1 MEEKEEVVNINFFK
15 KVWYSITKFEQYPA
29 MATEGFQRAIKYL
42 VTLTSIVTIFAMIGS
57 LFQMNKLVD
66 SLAQYIEQN
75 IPDFTVT
82 DGKVSM
88 DIEQPIIIENV
99 EYESIDKIIVN
110 PLAETDEQKEQSEA
124 DETIVGTTIFFFKD
138 WVNLIKGGFNQVVKK
153 EKTQEGRMFWYIVLA
168 TLPGGIIGFILDH
181 FLEDYL
187 TKPLIIAIALIVM
200 GIILYLVDKNCKSKT
215 DYEDMTLKQTFLIG
229 LSQCLAFIPGVS
241 RSGITMT
248 AGRMMGVKREATAK
262 YSFMLSAPI
271 VLAATIFKLGDFIE
285 YFAVANLTG
294 IIAFILGV
302 LFSFVVGILVI
313 KFLLEYLKKGSF
325 KIFAIYR
332 IIVGLIVIAICII
345 R

>member
-1 MEEKEEVVNINFFK
+1 MTILQAIILGIV
-15 KVWYSITKFEQYPA
+15 QGL
-29 MATEGFQRAIKYL
+29 TELLPISSSAHLNLIPW
-42 VTLTSIVTIFAMIGS
+42 IF
-57 LFQMNKLVD
+57 NW
-66 SLAQYIEQN
+66 N
-75 IPDFTVT
+75 IPDSFDVALHFGTL
-82 DGKVSM
+82 
-88 DIEQPIIIENV
+88 
-99 EYESIDKIIVN
+99 
-110 PLAETDEQKEQSEA
+110 LA
-124 DETIVGTTIFFFKD
+124 IGIFFFKD

-200 GIILYLVDKNCKSKT
+200 GIVLYLVDKNCKSKT

-345 R
+345 RWEIKNTSKINFFEVFFVFYSILIKFFFLFL